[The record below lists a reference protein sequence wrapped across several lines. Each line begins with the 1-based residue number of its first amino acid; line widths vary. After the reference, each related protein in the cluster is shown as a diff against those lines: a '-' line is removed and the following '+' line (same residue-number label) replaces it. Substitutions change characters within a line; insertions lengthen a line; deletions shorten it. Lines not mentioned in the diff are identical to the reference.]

1 MPRRKR
7 RSLAKSSSFDLQAP
21 VEIPP
26 VVVQPAE
33 GRPAARLKSWGLYV
47 SRPQLKELML
57 APWGSS
63 LAYPVCEISLA
74 GVVYSRYFAPWT
86 DWYVCLRTAK
96 VCKASGDKSGR
107 TKVVI
112 DSSPVGWGCFTST
125 SIGLGAGGPT
135 CTPAVGAVGLVIS
148 SCKSR
153 SVAAAR
159 SIVSDAIGETLKART
174 LARRLLAYFG
184 KSSASC
190 VTCRAMM

>member
-112 DSSPVGWGCFTST
+112 ELESGRLGLFHFYEHRFGC
-125 SIGLGAGGPT
+125 GRPNMHAGGGRCGFGDFFLQIPQ
-135 CTPAVGAVGLVIS
+135 
-148 SCKSR
+148 R
-153 SVAAAR
+153 RRR
-159 SIVSDAIGETLKART
+159 SIHRVRCH
-174 LARRLLAYFG
+174 R
-184 KSSASC
+184 
-190 VTCRAMM
+190 